1 MSKHTDRAE
10 LAEQGRA
17 PQPGFT
23 YNLRPNGF
31 DEMVGADG
39 FVREHW
45 ADLSAY
51 LSASSSKALGGL
63 TRETQRRL
71 KEQGIHYHVY
81 DDPKGFRRPWQLDPL
96 PAVLAD
102 HEWPAL
108 EAGLTQRARLFN
120 LLMKDLYGQQRTLR
134 DSLVP
139 WELIYRH
146 PEFLRP
152 VLQDNAGLGDITPMS
167 LYAVD
172 LARSSTGE
180 WWALSDRTQGPS
192 GVGYVLA
199 ARYVTKRVLGA
210 SAPDYP
216 IAPLAQYFFHLKRH
230 LASLAPDQQKDPTIV
245 LLSPGIGNEVYFEHA
260 YLAAQL
266 GITLVQGDD
275 LTVRQGKVFL
285 KTVDDLRQVDVIIR
299 RVDSNYCDP
308 LSLRHDT
315 MLGVPGLLHAQAL
328 GKVGMANAIGS
339 GVLENPALMPFLPG
353 LSRAL
358 LGEDLLLPCVA
369 TWWCGQERER
379 QHVLSQLEKLIVK
392 TIDRP
397 RETFFGDRMSHAE
410 RERLIERIR
419 AEPWRWI
426 GQENITFS
434 TTPTLAGSV
443 VEPRSMLLRTF
454 LAGDGN
460 HYDAMPGG
468 LTRVATRAG
477 DNLIS
482 NQAGSPSKDTWLLR
496 KTGSL
501 RDVLRLSPPARSRKT
516 AAAVLTSRAAEHLF
530 WCSRYLERS
539 EMMLRL
545 VRAYL
550 FRLENFR
557 DYGDDGDS
565 RVLRQLTPMLKLY
578 YSNFFSEHWRET
590 ELRTALTD
598 THTSGSVTFN
608 LHRALEAAYT
618 VRDLWPP
625 DSWRAIEQIEE
636 LVSHSEKNVRSTL
649 LEKIIQPLVNAL
661 LAFWGANQESLA
673 LTQGGLWLHLG
684 HRIERIHGLMVGTAT
699 LCEQFE
705 QDDETAALEA
715 WLEIN
720 SGLNSHRRRYG
731 TELTLQTTWFH
742 LLLDH
747 NNPRSLLSQLQL
759 LEQLLTYLNP
769 TPLAGLTDMQK
780 SLLAIITQIR
790 LADAKRW
797 AHHEPSRSQL
807 AVLLRQL
814 AEQLRSLGLELE
826 HAYFKHTQPLTQ
838 LAQ

>member
-1 MSKHTDRAE
+1 MSKHTE
-10 LAEQGRA
+10 RA
-17 PQPGFT
+17 PLPLADSGVQPGFAYDT
-23 YNLRPNGF
+23 RPDSF
-31 DEMVGADG
+31 DEMVDAGG
-39 FVREHW
+39 LVREHW
-45 ADLSAY
+45 GEMAAY
-51 LSASSSKALGGL
+51 LGASSARALGAL
-63 TRETQRRL
+63 TRETQRCL

-81 DDPKGFRRPWQLDPL
+81 DDPRGFRRPWQLDPL
-96 PAVLAD
+96 PAVLPE

-108 EAGLTQRARLFN
+108 EAGLAQRARLFN
-120 LLMKDLYGQQRTLR
+120 LLLQDLYGRQTTLR
-134 DSLVP
+134 DSLLP
-139 WELIYRH
+139 WELVYRH
-146 PEFLRP
+146 PEFLRA
-152 VLQDNAGLGDITPMS
+152 VQLGAGTPLS

-172 LARSSTGE
+172 LARSSNGQ

-230 LASLAPDQQKDPTIV
+230 LHALAPDQQKDPTLV

-275 LTVRQGKVFL
+275 LTVRQGKVYL

-299 RVDSNYCDP
+299 RVDSAYCDP
-308 LSLRHDT
+308 LSLRADT
-315 MLGVPGLLHAQAL
+315 MLGVPGLLQAQAL

-339 GVLENPALMPFLPG
+339 GVLENPALLPFLPG

-358 LGEDLLLPCVA
+358 LGEELLLPNVA

-379 QHVLSQLEKLIVK
+379 QHVLSQLDKLVIK

-397 RETFFGDRMSHAE
+397 HVTVFGDRISSAE
-410 RERLIERIR
+410 REKLAERIR
-419 AEPWRWI
+419 AQPWRYV
-426 GQENITFS
+426 GQELISFS
-434 TTPTLAGSV
+434 TTPTLAGGGSIEARCMV
-443 VEPRSMLLRTF
+443 LRTF
-454 LAGDGN
+454 LAGDGS
-460 HYDAMPGG
+460 HYDVMPGG
-468 LTRVATRAG
+468 LTRVATRCG

-482 NQAGSPSKDTWLLR
+482 NQAGSASKDTWLLR
-496 KTGSL
+496 RSGSL
-501 RDVLRLSPPARSRKT
+501 RDVLRLSPPARSRRS
-516 AAAVLTSRAAEHLF
+516 AAAALTSRAAEHLF
-530 WCSRYLERS
+530 WCSRYIERS
-539 EMMLRL
+539 EFMLRL
-545 VRAYL
+545 TRAYL

-557 DYGDDGDS
+557 DYGDEDDS
-565 RVLRQLTPMLKLY
+565 RVLRQLTPLLKLY
-578 YSNFFSEHWRET
+578 YNNFFSEHWRET

-608 LHRALEAAYT
+608 LQRALEAAYT

-636 LVSHSEKNVRSTL
+636 LLAHCQRNARSMA
-649 LEKIIQPLVNAL
+649 LEKIIQPFVNAL

-684 HRIERIHGLMVGTAT
+684 HRLERIHGLMVGTAT
-699 LCEQFE
+699 LCEQFV
-705 QDDETAALEA
+705 QDDEVVALES

-731 TELTLQTTWFH
+731 IELTLQTTWHH

-747 NNPRSLLSQLQL
+747 NNPRSLIGQLQL
-759 LEQLLTYLNP
+759 LEQLLAFLNP

-780 SLLAIITQIR
+780 NLLAIITPIR
-790 LADAKRW
+790 LADARRW
-797 AHHEPSRSQL
+797 AHHEPSRTQL
-807 AVLLRQL
+807 APLLRQL
-814 AEQLRSLGLELE
+814 ADQLRSLGLELE
-826 HAYFKHTQPLTQ
+826 HAYFKHTQPLSQ
-838 LAQ
+838 LAH